1 MFNKKCDMTLFDSS
15 SVWCWLSSVLWI
27 VSIMPFTELS
37 IASLLGLGL
46 LRSLYSNLF
55 DAVAGVGNDEYD
67 RECDS
72 ECIAPLG
79 EE

>member
-1 MFNKKCDMTLFDSS
+1 
-15 SVWCWLSSVLWI
+15 
-27 VSIMPFTELS
+27 MPFTELS